1 MNATRPR
8 RMRSSK
14 RGLREV
20 IKPLTVV
27 ASFGIVR
34 SPSRPSIYIVVNG
47 AAASG
52 NVPTRGKRA
61 LRRLETAP
69 DRGPRVAVEA
79 ATRARPASPTYVTRA
94 VGTHTA
100 DARRGFGSSP
110 GRGLFR

>member
-1 MNATRPR
+1 
-8 RMRSSK
+8 MRH
-14 RGLREV
+14 GLAECEAASGVSETEV

-27 ASFGIVR
+27 ESFGIVR

-47 AAASG
+47 AAASPSG
-52 NVPTRGKRA
+52 NV
-61 LRRLETAP
+61 RLGTNAP